1 MDSARVAHA
10 FARLAALANAA
21 EDQADLLVTIAR
33 RYQETL
39 EGGGTLYFAGNGG
52 SAADAQHIAAEY
64 VVRRSGR
71 RGSSAVALTTDT
83 SLLTAAGNDLGFDQV
98 FACQVESVMR
108 TGDLLIVHSTSGDSA
123 NLIAA
128 AEAARRKKIEV
139 VAFLGSGGGRLAGVA
154 DVTFV
159 VPSDEVARIQEI
171 HLAAEHIIV
180 GLLEDAK

>member
-10 FARLAALANAA
+10 FARLAELANGA

-39 EGGGTLYFAGNGG
+39 ERGGTLYFAGNGG

-64 VVRRSGR
+64 VVRRGR
-71 RGSSAVALTTDT
+71 RGASAVALTTDT

-108 TGDLLIVHSTSGDSA
+108 TGDLLILHSTSGDSA

-128 AEAARRKKIEV
+128 AAAARRNKIEV

-154 DVTFV
+154 DVAFV

-180 GLLEDAK
+180 GLLEDAR